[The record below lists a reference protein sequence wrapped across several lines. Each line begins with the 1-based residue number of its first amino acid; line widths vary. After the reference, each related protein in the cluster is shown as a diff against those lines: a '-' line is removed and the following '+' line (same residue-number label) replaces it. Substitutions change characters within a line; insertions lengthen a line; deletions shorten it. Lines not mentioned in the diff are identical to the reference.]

1 MSVTSGR
8 YTVTRAF
15 LTKTGT
21 CGMQDLAKQR
31 HAGCCF
37 LEAVDGRRFAQ
48 DNATLTLGRDEMELI
63 AKLVGNPDLMLGDVV
78 GDWFFLPPTRKIRR
92 SAHICTVRIVPDTA
106 SFFAVFGKPDL
117 EGVIRKD
124 FSRLP

>member
-1 MSVTSGR
+1 
-8 YTVTRAF
+8 
-15 LTKTGT
+15 
-21 CGMQDLAKQR
+21 MQDLAKQR

>member
-1 MSVTSGR
+1 MSITSGR
-8 YTVTRAF
+8 YTVTPAF

-21 CGMQDLAKQR
+21 CVMQDLAKQR

-37 LEAVDGRRFAQ
+37 LEAVGGRRFAQ

-63 AKLVGNPDLMLGDVV
+63 AKLVRNRILCQETLSGLLLLAAGCPKLGD
-78 GDWFFLPPTRKIRR
+78 RR
-92 SAHICTVRIVPDTA
+92 TFAQVRTVPDTA

-117 EGVIRKD
+117 EGVITKG
-124 FSRLP
+124 FLRLP